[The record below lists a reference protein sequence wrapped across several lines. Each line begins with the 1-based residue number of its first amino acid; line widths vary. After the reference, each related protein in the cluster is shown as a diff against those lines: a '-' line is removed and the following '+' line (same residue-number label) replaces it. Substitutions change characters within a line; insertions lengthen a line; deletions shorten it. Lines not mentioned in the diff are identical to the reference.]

1 MNRKSKMFAKHGLR
15 AGTSSTTT
23 GRHKGLLIAA
33 MALLSATAISA
44 LAPSPSGKGAEKL
57 GTTAPDYY
65 IPGTTTKPQL
75 DSALRRVD
83 DKPEA
88 PIQVA
93 TRAYGDSITLRWAVG
108 EWPDWR
114 YLTLTGVDV
123 LRHEEGTQG
132 FELDT
137 LARCLKPFS
146 LDEFRVH
153 YPDTTDALA
162 YLAMGSLYGAGELT
176 PQETSYDSKT
186 IAAMSEVG
194 EDQKMRVI
202 GANIAAE
209 RRPDLANALALRF
222 TDRNVRRGATYSYFI
237 VPSIPDTSGRVF
249 ITNGIAENVKNERFK
264 PQAYDVDLR
273 DSISGH
279 CKATLSWS
287 DPHNGFFE
295 IYRRPVGGQALLSS
309 DKPKE
314 WTKVNKQPYFPPF
327 DFSIK
332 DQSIIYEDNV
342 PLIGDYEYR
351 VQAHDAFGDM
361 TEMSP
366 IHRVHYPDLEPPYGA
381 EISYIEITRP
391 DTTDPAA
398 KIYADIHFHKNTF
411 EPDFTHMTAL
421 YYTERDESKTWRL
434 LSKKYILPTDTI
446 VRVDVTD
453 IPSSM
458 VTIAACDTAGN
469 MGYGMPKYMH
479 ISDMRPPVAPT
490 NLRADADI
498 DGTILLH
505 WDMPDTTDVRYYELF
520 FANAP
525 YHPFTRLNQGYLY
538 DRAYMDTVANN
549 IDQRYIYY
557 FVRAV
562 DWNNNQGYSSD
573 TLRVLRPNIMKP
585 SRAHLDSMWVDN
597 EQIHIRWIGGG
608 DQLISHYVVFKRKR
622 GENEWKQFGTVDGDT
637 VRMHDYKFQID
648 DTPEQK
654 NEIYQ
659 YAVETVSFWDVSSG
673 LTPIINARVER
684 EKYVGFPLKL
694 EGIYDDRRHETRLAW
709 NAQPPKDKGTFYYC
723 VYRKTPG
730 MDGFAYV
737 TDVAPNEFVY
747 TDMILEPGESAE
759 YYISVR
765 FDDGRRGP
773 QSNTVI
779 ITRPAVAQQ

>member
-1 MNRKSKMFAKHGLR
+1 MDRKSKIFAKHGLP

-33 MALLSATAISA
+33 MTLLSATTISA
-44 LAPSPSGKGAEKL
+44 LAPSPSGKGAGKR
-57 GTTAPDYY
+57 GTDTPDYY
-65 IPGTTTKPQL
+65 IPGTTMKPQR
-75 DSALRRVD
+75 DSTLRRVD

-123 LRHEEGTQG
+123 LRHEEGTKG
-132 FELDT
+132 FDLDT
-137 LARCLKPFS
+137 LAKGLKPLS
-146 LDEFRVH
+146 LDEFRAH
-153 YPDTTDALA
+153 YPDTTDVLA

-186 IAAMSEVG
+186 VAAMSEVG

-222 TDRNVRRGATYSYFI
+222 TDRNVRRGATYSYYI
-237 VPSIPDTSGRVF
+237 MPSTPDISGHVF

-264 PQAYDVDLR
+264 PQAYNVDLR
-273 DSISGH
+273 DSVSGH
-279 CKATLSWS
+279 GKATLSWD

-295 IYRRPVGGQALLSS
+295 IYRRPVGGQALSSS
-309 DKPKE
+309 DNSKE

-327 DFSIK
+327 DFTMK
-332 DQSIIYEDNV
+332 DQRIIYEDNV
-342 PLIGDYEYR
+342 SLIGDYEYR

-366 IHRVHYPDLEPPYGA
+366 AHRVHYPDLDPPHGA
-381 EISYIEITRP
+381 EISLIEILRP

-398 KIYADIHFHKNTF
+398 KIYADIHFHKNTL
-411 EPDFTHMTAL
+411 ERDFTHMTAL

-434 LSKKYILPTDTI
+434 LSKKYIMPTDTI
-446 VRVDVTD
+446 LRVDVTD
-453 IPSSM
+453 LPSSM

-479 ISDMRPPVAPT
+479 IADLRPPMAPT

-525 YHPFTRLNQGYLY
+525 YHPFTRLNQGYLH

-549 IDQRYIYY
+549 VDQRYIYY

-573 TLRVLRPNIMKP
+573 TLQVLRPNIMKP

-622 GENEWKQFGTVDGDT
+622 GEQGWKQFGTVDGDT

-648 DTPEQK
+648 DAPEQK
-654 NEIYQ
+654 NETYQ

-673 LTPIINARVER
+673 LTPILNARLDR
-684 EKYVGFPLKL
+684 EKYVGFPIKL
-694 EGIYDDRRHETRLAW
+694 EGVYDNSRHETRLAW

-723 VYRKTPG
+723 VYRKTPR
-730 MDGFAYV
+730 MDGFTYV

-773 QSNTVI
+773 QSNTVTI
-779 ITRPAVAQQ
+779 SRPADAQQ